1 MSNSAL
7 EAENATE
14 ATWLFSET
22 PGVGLYEE
30 ASYVKLETMVAR
42 TK

>member
-1 MSNSAL
+1 M
-7 EAENATE
+7 EAENAIE
-14 ATWLFSET
+14 AIWLFSET

-30 ASYVKLETMVAR
+30 ASYVKLKTMVAR